1 MNILKLNIGLV
12 HQIYEF
18 IFRADAFAPKPL
30 PHLKVDSLWIV
41 KVLNNET
48 VNRPIHLKI
57 IARYYL

>member
-18 IFRADAFAPKPL
+18 IFRTDAFAPKPL

-48 VNRPIHLKI
+48 EIGRAHV
-57 IARYYL
+57 